1 MALNL
6 NLGQVIKTNIASK
19 FKKYVNNVGKQTLG
33 IPDLSAL
40 GKINAKPSGGI
51 TNLAFPLDVMSAP
64 GNGNHG
70 HYVMFFVNEQTN
82 AKLKFG
88 NRGASGGASLEK
100 QYGDVNGGGEF
111 GSSHGIKSPEVL
123 ATHVNTNAIASN
135 DAQASVGGKTATT
148 FKKNV
153 AVKVRPTRNK
163 VAVISMFMPAQ
174 VQTTY
179 GANYTDTQIGI
190 FTGDAMNVF
199 DQLTT
204 DGGSQKSA
212 MDSIKRIGTE
222 SLPTALTLMLQNTL
236 GALPG
241 LGGLREARGITTGEI
256 ISDRL
261 ELAFKGVN
269 KRQFQ
274 YTFKMLPK
282 SAAESEEIRN
292 IVYMFKRNMLPEF
305 VGGDLGGRKMV
316 VPNTFDIEYMY
327 NGSANEY
334 LHKIGTCV
342 LENMTVSYGGDKYRT
357 YSPTDDGA
365 PPVET
370 TITLAFKEMDLI
382 TRENIVGG
390 ANIEGGH

>member
-1 MALNL
+1 MALNN

-19 FKKYVNNVGKQTLG
+19 FKKFVGGIGNEILR
-33 IPDLSAL
+33 IPDLSDSS
-40 GKINAKPSGGI
+40 KMNVKSSGGI
-51 TNLAFPLDVMSAP
+51 TNLAFPLDVASEP

-82 AKLKFG
+82 AKL
-88 NRGASGGASLEK
+88 A
-100 QYGDVNGGGEF
+100 F
-111 GSSHGIKSPEVL
+111 GSVDGTSDKPVKKVYK
-123 ATHVNTNAIASN
+123 THVNEDDYDLDESGASN
-135 DAQASVGGKTATT
+135 FSQNYTPTT
-148 FKKNV
+148 FKQNV
-153 AVKVRPTRNK
+153 EIKRAPTRK
-163 VAVISMFMPAQ
+163 AVATISMFMPAQ

-179 GANYTDTQIGI
+179 GANYTDTGMGI
-190 FTGDAMNVF
+190 FTGDALNVYDNF
-199 DQLTT
+199 TSSGD
-204 DGGSQKSA
+204 SMKSA

-222 SLPTALTLMLQNTL
+222 SLPTALTLMLQSTL

-261 ELAFKGVN
+261 ELAFKGIN
-269 KRQFQ
+269 KRKFQ

-282 SAAESEEIRN
+282 SAEESEEIRN

-305 VGGDLGGRKMV
+305 VGSTGRKMV
-316 VPNTFDIEYMY
+316 VPNTFDIQYMY
-327 NGSANEY
+327 NGNTNDY

-382 TRENIVGG
+382 TRERIVE
-390 ANIEGGH
+390 EGK

>member
-6 NLGQVIKTNIASK
+6 NLGQVVKTNIASK
-19 FKKYVNNVGKQTLG
+19 FKKFVGG
-33 IPDLSAL
+33 IGNQKLNIPNLSDF
-40 GKINAKPSGGI
+40 GKINAKSSGSI
-51 TNLAFPLDVMSAP
+51 TSLAFPLDVTSAP

-88 NRGASGGASLEK
+88 DDSSYNLEIPSEYDSLLYGKNQNEDTPT
-100 QYGDVNGGGEF
+100 GDVEGGT
-111 GSSHGIKSPEVL
+111 
-123 ATHVNTNAIASN
+123 AAIATGNLS
-135 DAQASVGGKTATT
+135 KT

-153 AVKVRPTRNK
+153 VIKRAATRKK
-163 VAVISMFMPAQ
+163 VATIAMFMPAQ

-179 GANYTDTQIGI
+179 GAQYTDTQIGI
-190 FTGDAMNVF
+190 FTGDALNVYDNLTSTGDSMN
-199 DQLTT
+199 
-204 DGGSQKSA
+204 SA

-222 SLPTALTLMLQNTL
+222 SLPTALTLMLQSTL

-305 VGGDLGGRKMV
+305 VGGSTTGRKMV

-357 YSPTDDGA
+357 YSPTDEGA

-370 TITLAFKEMDLI
+370 TITLAFKEMDLV
-382 TRENIVGG
+382 TRESIVE
-390 ANIEGGH
+390 EGK

>member
-1 MALNL
+1 MALG
-6 NLGQVIKTNIASK
+6 LGQVIATNIGRS
-19 FKKYVNNVGKQTLG
+19 FKKFVNNVGKQTLG
-33 IPDLSAL
+33 IPDLSDTSKL
-40 GKINAKPSGGI
+40 NQRPSTGF
-51 TNLAFPLDVMSAP
+51 TNLAFPLDVAAAK

-88 NRGASGGASLEK
+88 NADGTSDKPDGYNER
-100 QYGDVNGGGEF
+100 GEF
-111 GSSHGIKSPEVL
+111 GITSKKVYK
-123 ATHVNTNAIASN
+123 TRVNEDDYDLEESGASN
-135 DAQASVGGKTATT
+135 FSQDYAPTT

-153 AVKVRPTRNK
+153 TVKVRPTRNK

-179 GANYTDTQIGI
+179 GVQFTDTQIGL
-190 FTGDAMNVF
+190 FTGDALSVF
-199 DQLTT
+199 DDLTT
-204 DGGSQKSA
+204 SGGSTERA
-212 MDSIKRIGTE
+212 METIQTIGTE
-222 SLPTALTLMLQNTL
+222 SLPTSLVLMMQNTL

-261 ELAFKGVN
+261 ELAFKGVD
-269 KRQFQ
+269 KRSFQ
-274 YTFKMLPK
+274 YTFKMIPK

-305 VGGDLGGRKMV
+305 VGGSNGRKMV

-327 NGSANEY
+327 NAKHNEY
-334 LHKIGTCV
+334 LHKIGTCY
-342 LENMTVSYGGDKYRT
+342 LQNMSVSYGGDKYRT
-357 YSPTDDGA
+357 YSETDNGA

-370 TITLAFKEMDLI
+370 SITLSFKELDLI
-382 TRENIVGG
+382 TRESIVGADG
-390 ANIEGGH
+390 IEGGH

>member
-1 MALNL
+1 MALG
-6 NLGQVIKTNIASK
+6 LGQVIATNIGRS
-19 FKKYVNNVGKQTLG
+19 FKKFVNNVGKQTLG
-33 IPDLSAL
+33 IPDLSDTSKL
-40 GKINAKPSGGI
+40 NQRPSTGF
-51 TNLAFPLDVMSAP
+51 TNLAFPLDVAAAK

-88 NRGASGGASLEK
+88 VRDSTGLKSDDPLNPMGMDFGIKDGTVFK
-100 QYGDVNGGGEF
+100 KNVNEAAIANEAGGEF
-111 GSSHGIKSPEVL
+111 
-123 ATHVNTNAIASN
+123 N
-135 DAQASVGGKTATT
+135 DTGKTPTT

-179 GANYTDTQIGI
+179 GVQFTDTQIGL
-190 FTGDAMNVF
+190 FTGDALSVF
-199 DQLTT
+199 DDLTT
-204 DGGSQKSA
+204 SGGSNERA
-212 MDSIKRIGTE
+212 METIQTIGTE
-222 SLPTALTLMLQNTL
+222 SLPTSLVLMMQNTL

-261 ELAFKGVN
+261 ELAFKGVD
-269 KRQFQ
+269 KRSFQ
-274 YTFKMLPK
+274 YTFKMIPK

-292 IVYMFKRNMLPEF
+292 IVFMFKRNMLPEF
-305 VGGDLGGRKMV
+305 VGGSNGRKMI

-327 NGSANEY
+327 NGSHNEY

-342 LENMTVSYGGDKYRT
+342 LENMSVSYGGDKYRT
-357 YSPTDDGA
+357 YSATDDGA

-370 TITLAFKEMDLI
+370 SITLSFKELDLI
-382 TRENIVGG
+382 TRESIVGADG
-390 ANIEGGH
+390 IEGGH

>member
-1 MALNL
+1 MALG
-6 NLGQVIKTNIASK
+6 LGQVVATNIASR
-19 FKKYVNNVGKQTLG
+19 FKKFVNNVGKQTLG
-33 IPDLSAL
+33 IPNLSDTSKL
-40 GKINAKPSGGI
+40 NQRPSTGI
-51 TNLAFPLDVMSAP
+51 TNLAFPLDVAAAP

-82 AKLKFG
+82 SKLKFG
-88 NRGASGGASLEK
+88 GGDAGLK
-100 QYGDVNGGGEF
+100 KDDPLNPIGMDF
-111 GSSHGIKSPEVL
+111 GIKSPKVAEKL
-123 ATHVNTNAIASN
+123 VNL
-135 DAQASVGGKTATT
+135 DAFGGAGDAVAPLT
-148 FKKNV
+148 FKQNV
-153 AVKVRPTRNK
+153 VVKRRPTRRINT
-163 VAVISMFMPAQ
+163 AISMFMPAQ
-174 VQTTY
+174 VQSTY
-179 GANYTDTQIGI
+179 AANYTDTQIGM
-190 FTGDAMNVF
+190 FTGDALNVY
-199 DQLTT
+199 DNLTSSG
-204 DGGSQKSA
+204 DNQKSA

-357 YSPTDDGA
+357 YSPTDEGA

-370 TITLAFKEMDLI
+370 TITLAFKELDLV
-382 TRENIVGG
+382 TRESIVT
-390 ANIEGGH
+390 EGK

>member
-1 MALNL
+1 MALG
-6 NLGQVIKTNIASK
+6 LGQVIATNIGRS
-19 FKKYVNNVGKQTLG
+19 FKKFVNNTGKQTLG
-33 IPDLSAL
+33 IPDLSDTSKL
-40 GKINAKPSGGI
+40 NQRPSTGF
-51 TNLAFPLDVMSAP
+51 TNLAFPLDVAAAK

-88 NRGASGGASLEK
+88 VRDSTGLKSDDPLNPMGMDFGIKDATVFK
-100 QYGDVNGGGEF
+100 KNGNEAAIANEAGGEF
-111 GSSHGIKSPEVL
+111 
-123 ATHVNTNAIASN
+123 N
-135 DAQASVGGKTATT
+135 DTGKTATT

-179 GANYTDTQIGI
+179 GVQFTDTQIGL
-190 FTGDAMNVF
+190 FTGDALSVF
-199 DQLTT
+199 DDLTT
-204 DGGSQKSA
+204 SGGSNERA
-212 MDSIKRIGTE
+212 METIQTIGTE
-222 SLPTALTLMLQNTL
+222 SLPTSLVLMMQNTL

-261 ELAFKGVN
+261 ELAFKGVD
-269 KRQFQ
+269 KRSFQ
-274 YTFKMLPK
+274 YTFKMIPK
-282 SAAESEEIRN
+282 SAAESEEIRK

-305 VGGDLGGRKMV
+305 VGGSNGRKMV

-327 NGSANEY
+327 NAKHNEY
-334 LHKIGTCV
+334 LHKIGTCY
-342 LENMTVSYGGDKYRT
+342 LQNMSVSYGGDKYRT
-357 YSPTDDGA
+357 YSETDNGA

-370 TITLAFKEMDLI
+370 SITLSFKELDLI
-382 TRENIVGG
+382 TRESIVGADG
-390 ANIEGGH
+390 IEGGH

>member
-51 TNLAFPLDVMSAP
+51 KNLAFPLDVMSAP

-88 NRGASGGASLEK
+88 DDSSYNLEIPSEYDSLL
-100 QYGDVNGGGEF
+100 YGENQ
-111 GSSHGIKSPEVL
+111 
-123 ATHVNTNAIASN
+123 NTNTPKKGAVEGGTAAIATGNLS
-135 DAQASVGGKTATT
+135 KT

-153 AVKVRPTRNK
+153 VIKRAPTRKK
-163 VAVISMFMPAQ
+163 VATIAMFMPAQ

-179 GANYTDTQIGI
+179 GAQYTDTGIGI
-190 FTGDAMNVF
+190 FTGDALNVY
-199 DQLTT
+199 DNLTS
-204 DGGSQKSA
+204 GGDSQKSA
-212 MDSIKRIGTE
+212 IDSIKTIGTE
-222 SLPTALTLMLQNTL
+222 SLPTALTLMLQSTL

-256 ISDRL
+256 ITDRL

-274 YTFKMLPK
+274 YTFKMIPK

-292 IVYMFKRNMLPEF
+292 IVFMFKRNMLPEF
-305 VGGDLGGRKMV
+305 VGGSNGRKMI

-327 NGSANEY
+327 NGSHNEY

-357 YSPTDDGA
+357 YSATDDGA

>member
-88 NRGASGGASLEK
+88 NADGTSDKPDGYNER
-100 QYGDVNGGGEF
+100 GEF
-111 GSSHGIKSPEVL
+111 GITSKKVYK
-123 ATHVNTNAIASN
+123 THVNEHDYDLEESGASN
-135 DAQASVGGKTATT
+135 FSQDYAPTT

-153 AVKVRPTRNK
+153 TVKVRPTRNK

-305 VGGDLGGRKMV
+305 VGGDTTGRKMV

-327 NGSANEY
+327 NGSHNEY